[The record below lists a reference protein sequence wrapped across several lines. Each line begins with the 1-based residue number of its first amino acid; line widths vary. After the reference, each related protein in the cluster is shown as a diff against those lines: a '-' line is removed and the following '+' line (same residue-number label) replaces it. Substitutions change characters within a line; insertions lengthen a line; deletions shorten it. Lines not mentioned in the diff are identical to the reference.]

1 MDSQHSTYF
10 QRFKLRWGTLAFT
23 ALVVFVLLANARQT
37 QPEAGT
43 AQAQTVAT
51 QAPEAVATQAPEAVA
66 LAEPGETPLREDR
79 LSLIE
84 SASLPLAPETAPP
97 PEDPGCGAEA
107 NCIKVLVSRG
117 DTLSGILDRFDVH
130 SSLGELLKIKKQIA
144 PLMRLRPGNPM
155 HLVTR
160 DDKLVSLIYEHSPT
174 ERLEVTLDGE
184 SYTAENRALP
194 VEKRETHAF
203 GAVDSSFYK
212 AGVKAGLSDKIIIEM
227 ANILGWDIDF
237 VLDIRRGD
245 QFSVIYE
252 EEFLDGEKLRDGRIH
267 AVEFINR
274 GKTYRALW
282 YTGAGGDSDYF
293 SPAGK
298 SMRKPFLRNP
308 IEYARVSSH
317 FNPRRLHPIFKTIRP
332 HRGVDYAAP
341 TGTPIRASGDGKV
354 TFVGKKTGYGNVIIV
369 QHGRVYSTLYA
380 HLSKFARGLR
390 RGNRVKQAQ
399 VIGYVGSTG
408 YSTGPH
414 LHYEFRVNGV
424 HKNPLTV
431 KLPDSTPL
439 PKKEMARFK
448 QAVVS
453 RLAELDTLNK
463 AYVAASHRR

>member
-1 MDSQHSTYF
+1 MDSTYS
-10 QRFKLRWGTLAFT
+10 QRFKLRWGTLLFA

-37 QPEAGT
+37 QPETET
-43 AQAQTVAT
+43 AQVPAAEAPAT
-51 QAPEAVATQAPEAVA
+51 VA
-66 LAEPGETPLREDR
+66 LAEPGPEATTLRED
-79 LSLIE
+79 SPPSIE
-84 SASLPLAPETAPP
+84 NAVPFATQEVSLPLV
-97 PEDPGCGAEA
+97 EDAEDADDGCGATV
-107 NCIKVLVSRG
+107 NCATILVSRG
-117 DTLSGILDRFDVH
+117 DTLSGILDRFNVH
-130 SSLGELLKIKKQIA
+130 SSLGRLLKIRKKIA
-144 PLMRLRPGNPM
+144 PLMNLKPGNPL
-155 HLVTR
+155 HLVVK
-160 DDKLVSLIYEHSPT
+160 DGELISLSYEHSPT
-174 ERLEVTLDGE
+174 EHLEITLDGE
-184 SYTAENRALP
+184 SYAVANRVLP
-194 VEKRETHAF
+194 IEKRETHAF
-203 GAVDSSFYK
+203 GVVESSFYR
-212 AGVKAGLSDKIIIEM
+212 AGMEAGLSDRTIINM

-237 VLDIRRGD
+237 VLDVRRGD
-245 QFSVIYE
+245 QFSVVYE
-252 EEFLDGEKLRDGRIH
+252 EEFLNGEKLRDGRVH

-282 YTGAGGDSDYF
+282 YTGPDGKSDYF

-317 FNPRRLHPIFKTIRP
+317 FNPRRLHPIFKTVRP

-341 TGTPIRASGDGKV
+341 TGTPIRSSGDGKV
-354 TFVGKKTGYGNVIIV
+354 TFVGRKAGYGNVIIV

-390 RGNRVKQAQ
+390 RGNRVRQAQ

-439 PKKEMARFK
+439 PKSKMAHFK
-448 QAVVS
+448 QAVAPA
-453 RLAELDTLNK
+453 LAKLNTLNG
-463 AYVAASHRR
+463 AYVAANSRR